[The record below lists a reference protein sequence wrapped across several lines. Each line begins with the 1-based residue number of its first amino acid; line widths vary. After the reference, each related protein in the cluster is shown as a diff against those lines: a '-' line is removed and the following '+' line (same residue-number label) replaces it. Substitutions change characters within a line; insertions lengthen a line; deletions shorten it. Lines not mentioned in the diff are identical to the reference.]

1 MSDSD
6 SLDYLQTGFEP
17 STLTVP
23 RLRSILVS
31 HDIAYPSGAK
41 KPQLIDIFTNEVLPQ
56 SKKIL
61 SARARARR
69 TSRGI
74 TDADSQDSTVGADED
89 LMPPPPTP
97 RARSSRKTSSRYKSD
112 ESESDAPALRS
123 PTKRTPRASSSKHAR
138 ASESETG
145 TDLDGGKKSVRKTRK
160 SEAPT
165 PAPVPPPKMKIEE
178 YEDRPSTS
186 RRESAFTYDNPFQ
199 SGSSPPPGLS
209 SGEKKRK
216 SLGASSSKTPR
227 KSTSATRRRTDGPQA
242 DADEGIH
249 PPTSSTFEIPVT
261 TFNGL
266 KDFDENGVE
275 ASEEFTPEEQ
285 LELVRDRAV
294 NGLSAVGPLR
304 PKRQQQ
310 RGFSLKGP
318 LMVAALTLLGGYSAW
333 YRQEKVAV
341 GYCGV
346 GRAPTSII
354 PAGVQVPD
362 WMRVLAEPECEL
374 CPQHAYCSEN
384 LETHCEADFVLKQ
397 HPLALGGLVPL
408 VPTCEPDGEKA
419 RKVKAVADRV
429 VDELRDR
436 RAKWECGGLTNEAG
450 LPEPTVEIDADELKK
465 DVMKTRK
472 KGMGE
477 DEFKELWAAAIGDV
491 QAMDEVTS
499 VADGHHLLISST
511 SLIRVPLSCQ
521 LRRNLRLTLARYRLQ
536 IISVLGLVAI
546 FLYFRAAIISRSAAN
561 AQIPHLVS
569 LTLDRL
575 ATQAALH
582 AQDREGIPEGWISIG
597 QLRDDVLRDEHSIR
611 KREALWTKV
620 RAVVEM
626 NANVRSS
633 QREGRNG
640 VISRVWEWIGAVP
653 SLESGGERRRKS
665 GRVSWGVYD
674 DRSSPVSG
682 NDGGP
687 QVVQSKW
694 EEGRPI
700 Y

>member
-1 MSDSD
+1 MSDTD

-41 KPQLIDIFTNEVLPQ
+41 KPQLIEIFINEVLPQ

-74 TDADSQDSTVGADED
+74 TDADSQDSTIGADED

-97 RARSSRKTSSRYKSD
+97 RVRSSRKTSSRYKSE
-112 ESESDAPALRS
+112 ESESDAAPALRS

-138 ASESETG
+138 ASESET
-145 TDLDGGKKSVRKTRK
+145 TDADGARKSVRRIRK

-165 PAPVPPPKMKIEE
+165 PVPLPAPKMKIEE
-178 YEDRPSTS
+178 FEDRPSTS

-199 SGSSPPPGLS
+199 SGSSPPSGLS

-216 SLGASSSKTPR
+216 SLGAASSKTPR
-227 KSTSATRRRTDGPQA
+227 KSTSGTRRRTDGPQA
-242 DADEGIH
+242 EADEGIH
-249 PPTSSTFEIPVT
+249 PPTSSTFEIPVST
-261 TFNGL
+261 LNGL
-266 KDFDENGVE
+266 KDVDENGVE
-275 ASEEFTPEEQ
+275 ASEEFTPAEQ
-285 LELVRDRAV
+285 LEMVRDRAV

-304 PKRQQQ
+304 PKRQQR

-318 LMVAALTLLGGYSAW
+318 LWVAALTIFGGYSAW

-346 GRAPTSII
+346 GREAIPII

-362 WMRVLAEPECEL
+362 WIRVLAEPECEL
-374 CPQHAYCSEN
+374 CPQHAYCSGN

-397 HPLALGGLVPL
+397 HPLSLGGIIPL
-408 VPTCEPDGEKA
+408 APTCEPDGEKA
-419 RKVKAVADRV
+419 RRVKAVASKV
-429 VDELRDR
+429 VDELRER
-436 RAKWECGGLTNEAG
+436 RAKWECGDLTNEAG
-450 LPEPTVEIDADELKK
+450 LPEPTVEIDAHELKK
-465 DVMKTRK
+465 DMMMKRK
-472 KGMGE
+472 KGMTE
-477 DEFKELWAAAIGDV
+477 AEFEELWAAAIGDV

-499 VADGHHLLISST
+499 VADGHRLLISTT
-511 SLIRVPLSCQ
+511 SLARISLSCQ
-521 LRRNLRLTLARYRLQ
+521 LRRSVRLTLARYRLTL
-536 IISVLGLVAI
+536 IGLVGLI
-546 FLYFRAAIISRSAAN
+546 GVFVYTRSVILSRSAAN
-561 AQIPHLVS
+561 ARIPRLVS

-582 AQDREGIPEGWISIG
+582 AQDREGVPESWISIG

-626 NANVRSS
+626 NANVRAS

-653 SLESGGERRRKS
+653 SLESGGECRRKS

-674 DRSSPVSG
+674 DGSSPVSG

-687 QVVQSKW
+687 QMVQNKW
-694 EEGRPI
+694 EEARPI